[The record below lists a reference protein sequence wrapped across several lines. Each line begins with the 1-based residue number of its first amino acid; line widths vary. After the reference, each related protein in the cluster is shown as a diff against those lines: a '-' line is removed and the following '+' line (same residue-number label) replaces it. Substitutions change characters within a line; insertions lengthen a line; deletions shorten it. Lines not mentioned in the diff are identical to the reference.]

1 MTSSIVRTRDDGR
14 LPISDL
20 EDNIAISGLIIP
32 NIGTTALN
40 RHTAMT
46 IFVEVVRAGSFSAAA
61 RKLNLSTTAVSRH
74 VADLERMLG
83 VTLLRRTTRHVSP
96 TEAGARYLP
105 RARAIL
111 EEIEQLNAE
120 IGAVDPTPRGK
131 LKITAPPAVGNEVIA
146 PLAVDFVEAYPEI
159 ELEIDLSE
167 RVVDL
172 VAEGFDA
179 AVRAG
184 PLESSSMIAHRIV
197 ELRYL
202 ICASPSYLER
212 RGAPK
217 RPHDIGD
224 HNCIHWRVAAG
235 SGAWSFVKNSER
247 VTVPIR
253 VRLLISNFA
262 TQREAALRGVGLAI
276 LPLLSV
282 REDLEAGRLVSVLP
296 DYEVYRGELSL
307 VRPPT
312 PFEPPKLRVFID
324 FITAAL
330 RARARYDPR

>member
-1 MTSSIVRTRDDGR
+1 MNPHASMTV
-14 LPISDL
+14 
-20 EDNIAISGLIIP
+20 
-32 NIGTTALN
+32 
-40 RHTAMT
+40 
-46 IFVEVVRAGSFSAAA
+46 FVEVARAGSFSAAA
-61 RKLNLSTTAVSRH
+61 HKLNMSTTAASRH

-96 TEAGARYLP
+96 TEVGARYLP
-105 RARAIL
+105 RAQAIL

-120 IGAVDPTPRGK
+120 ISAVDPTPRGK
-131 LKITAPPAVGNEVIA
+131 LKITAPPAIGNEMIV
-146 PLAVDFVEAYPEI
+146 PLALDFVETYPEI

-167 RVVDL
+167 RLVDL

-179 AVRAG
+179 AIRGG

-202 ICASPSYLER
+202 ICASPFYLER

-217 RPHDIGD
+217 RPDDVDGHD
-224 HNCIHWRVAAG
+224 CICWRVAAG
-235 SGAWSFVKNSER
+235 GGAWSFVKGGER
-247 VTVPIR
+247 VTVPIHG
-253 VRLLISNFA
+253 RLLISNFA
-262 TQREAALRGVGLAI
+262 AQREAALRGLGLAI

-296 DYEVYRGELSL
+296 DYEFDRGELSL

-330 RARARYDPR
+330 RERARYDPR